1 MLRFLHLAIETA
13 LRLPVSGVSLGGG
26 MPPCCISSNLGIV
39 PPSIALSYF
48 SPLTY
53 IQKAFTDSTPPRQ
66 ANIKMLQMQGLKE

>member
-1 MLRFLHLAIETA
+1 
-13 LRLPVSGVSLGGG
+13 

-53 IQKAFTDSTPPRQ
+53 IQKAFTDSKRG
-66 ANIKMLQMQGLKE
+66 LQKFGQCGKW

>member
-1 MLRFLHLAIETA
+1 
-13 LRLPVSGVSLGGG
+13 

-53 IQKAFTDSTPPRQ
+53 IQKAFTDSTPPMQ
-66 ANIKMLQMQGLKE
+66 ANIKMLQMQGMKE